1 MIRSFTSNALARY
14 WTRGQEGR
22 IRPEWR
28 NKVRLVLSRLDA
40 AERPEEMDAP
50 GYAFHALK
58 GGMRGRYAVS
68 VSRNWR
74 ITFAWSGA
82 DAIDVD
88 LEDCH
93 GT

>member
-1 MIRSFTSNALARY
+1 MPTRPKNVAAALSV
-14 WTRGQEGR
+14 
-22 IRPEWR
+22 R
-28 NKVRLVLSRLDA
+28 N
-40 AERPEEMDAP
+40 EPEEMDAP
-50 GYAFHALK
+50 GYGFHALK

-88 LEDCH
+88 LEDYH